1 VFFAKSKNSIK
12 SGQFCCS
19 LTDIPSIFLALK
31 MNFMIKKGYG
41 KMALLF
47 LVSFGGIVQEAGA
60 QVQLKTKQWSLQL
73 DASGK
78 LTSMKSLMLQKE
90 FLVAEKAT
98 ALMSIKKGD
107 QVLAPQRCVW
117 KAKSSELLLFYPHA
131 GEEATIKVKL
141 EDQYITFELR
151 KLTHANEID
160 WVQWGPFPTNIA
172 DTVGEVVGVVRNADF
187 AIGIQALNVKTLGGS
202 PEVES
207 DIQPSYDVFTNG
219 NKVDV
224 LKEDLNKQLF
234 RGDVAKI
241 MPYGSLL
248 QAYTR
253 NRNKDRII
261 DNWSHPR
268 YLAPAFPQDGGVVG
282 SKLAIFGVATP
293 EVLSTISTIEQKEN
307 LPHPMLDGL
316 WAKEARHASESY
328 LIMDF
333 GENTL
338 QDALDLTRQAGLR
351 YLYHGGPFET
361 WGHFKLNSKEFP
373 NNWASLKV
381 CVDKAKAQNLRLGLH
396 TLSNFITTNDPY
408 VTPVPDARLA
418 KVGYSQLVKSI
429 DANTKEIQIKDPGF
443 FNQFQNNTLKAV
455 VVGNEII
462 RYGKVSTAV
471 PWKLLDCQR
480 GAFGTKA
487 AAHQAN
493 DSMGKLM
500 DHPYQ
505 VFLGNYELDQE
516 VAKTLARLFNE
527 TGLMQISF
535 DGLEGCWSEGMGDYG
550 KQLFTQTWFD
560 NLKPELKGQVIND
573 ASNPGHF
580 FWHIYTRMN
589 WGEPWYAGF
598 RESQLQLRLKNQ
610 QFYRRNLMPS
620 MLGWFSLK
628 AETTLEDIEWMLA
641 RGAGFDAGFGLSSSI
656 ETLKKHGRKDEILA
670 TIKLWE
676 QARQSGLFTAA
687 QKQRM
692 QDTKNEFHLQ
702 AAANGS
708 LQLIPVY
715 NSYLVHEQK
724 IKQPGEPVY
733 SSFGFNNPATAQPL
747 AFIMTMAPKK
757 ESDPDVSFDNPS
769 IAINQQDA
777 LVLPVSLKRNQFLYC
792 DGQTVKLYNKQW
804 QLLQTVTLNKPL
816 PQLNKGSN
824 DIIFD
829 GKYSGENGADIKIE
843 LRTKGTPEP
852 LKAKGA

>member
-1 VFFAKSKNSIK
+1 MAWLF
-12 SGQFCCS
+12 
-19 LTDIPSIFLALK
+19 FLA
-31 MNFMIKKGYG
+31 I
-41 KMALLF
+41 
-47 LVSFGGIVQEAGA
+47 FGGKVVANA
-60 QVQLKTKQWSLQL
+60 QAHFKTRQWSLQL
-73 DASGK
+73 DATGK
-78 LTSMKSLMLQKE
+78 LTSMKSLVLQKE
-90 FLVAEKAT
+90 YLVAEHAT
-98 ALMSIKKGD
+98 ALMSIKKDGN
-107 QVLAPQRCVW
+107 VLAPQRCVW
-117 KAKSSELLLFYPHA
+117 KAKSSELLLTYPQA
-131 GEEATIKVKL
+131 GMEATIKVKQ
-141 EDQYITFELR
+141 EDQYISFELKR
-151 KLTHANEID
+151 LTQAETVD
-160 WVQWGPFPTNIA
+160 WVQWGPYPTSIA
-172 DTVGEVVGVVRNADF
+172 DTVGEVVGVVRDANF

-207 DIQPSYDVFTNG
+207 DIQPSYDVITNG

-224 LKEDLNKQLF
+224 LKEDVNKQLF
-234 RGDVAKI
+234 RGEVAKL

-248 QAYTR
+248 QAYCR
-253 NRNKDRII
+253 NRNKDRVI

-268 YLAPAFPQDGGVVG
+268 YLAPSFPQDGGVVG
-282 SKLAIFGVATP
+282 SKLAIFGVATS
-293 EVLSTISTIEQKEN
+293 EALSTISAIEQKEN
-307 LPHPMLDGL
+307 LPHPMLDGV

-333 GENTL
+333 GESNL
-338 QDALDLTRQAGLR
+338 QEALDLTRQAGLR

-373 NNWASLKV
+373 NNWAGLKA
-381 CVDKAKAQNLRLGLH
+381 CVDKAKAQKMRLGLH

-418 KVGYSQLVKSI
+418 KVGYSQLAKSI
-429 DANTKEIQIKDPGF
+429 DADTKEIEIKDPGF

-462 RYGKVSTAV
+462 RYGTVSTTA

-480 GAFGTKA
+480 GAFQTKA
-487 AAHQAN
+487 AAHPAN
-493 DSMGKLM
+493 DSIGKLM
-500 DHPYQ
+500 DHPYK
-505 VFLGNYELDQE
+505 VFLGNHELDQE
-516 VAKTLARLFNE
+516 LARTIARLFNE

-550 KQLFTQTWFD
+550 KQLFTKTWFD
-560 NLKPELKGQVIND
+560 NLRPELKGKVIND
-573 ASNPGHF
+573 ASNPGHY

-620 MLGWFSLK
+620 MLGWFNLK

-641 RGAGFDAGFGLSSSI
+641 RGAGFDAGFGLSTSI
-656 ETLKKHGRKDEILA
+656 ETLKRHGRKDEILA

-676 QARQSGLFTAA
+676 NARQSGLFTEA
-687 QKQRM
+687 QKRRM

-702 AAANGS
+702 TTAGGAY
-708 LQLIPVY
+708 QLVPVY
-715 NSYLVHEQK
+715 NSYLLHAQQL
-724 IKQPGEPVY
+724 KQPGEPVY
-733 SSFGFNNPATAQPL
+733 SSFRFNNPAAPQPL
-747 AFIMTMAPKK
+747 AFIITIAPKAD
-757 ESDPDVSFDNPS
+757 SDPDVSFDYPS

-804 QLLQTVTLNKPL
+804 QLLQTVVVSKPL
-816 PQLNKGSN
+816 PQFASGSN

-843 LRTKGTPEP
+843 LRAKGTPEV
-852 LKAKGA
+852 LKTNLANSN